1 MVEGKAH
8 DEMVDVWSLGVLMY
22 EFLVGSPPFEAQGHQ
37 ETYKKISKV
46 DMHYPDHV
54 SPLARDLMNK
64 LLVKDP
70 ASRLPLNQ
78 VQNHPWIKANILIGG
93 SRQIYFGG
101 GVDPPAGIKHAAI
114 QLVQYGTWQW
124 Y

>member
-1 MVEGKAH
+1 MTFP
-8 DEMVDVWSLGVLMY
+8 SLRLQ
-22 EFLVGSPPFEAQGHQ
+22 VGSPPFEAQGHQ

-78 VQNHPWIKANILIGG
+78 VQNHPWIKANV
-93 SRQIYFGG
+93 SDQ
-101 GVDPPAGIKHAAI
+101 
-114 QLVQYGTWQW
+114 
-124 Y
+124 